1 MNSKIKDKVKL
12 GIICYPRMEL
22 EKIKSA
28 CVEND
33 VDFIEIDIMSPDWMS
48 ECKEDIDGYLIRP
61 PCTYQEHKSIFDERV
76 FFLNEVLGK
85 PIYPS
90 FKELYTYE
98 NKRNMHLFLS
108 GHDIP
113 HAKTKVYM
121 RRIDALANL
130 NDQVYPIVSKSN
142 IGASGSAVQI
152 IKNKRQYVRLINKV
166 FGRFSP
172 EFSVGWYP
180 VTKKHGIPLPR
191 FGRAQKH
198 YLLTQ
203 EFLNIKWEWRMIRIG
218 DSYIGHQKLLG
229 DNGFASGSELVGWER
244 PSDKLLW
251 LLHNA
256 TEKMGMRCMTLDI
269 FETVD
274 GEFYVN
280 EMQAIIGAYRPYQ
293 MKVDGKPGRFVLRD
307 GEFHFEEGIHCQNA
321 CWNPR
326 VEDFIKM
333 LNGEKYNA

>member
-1 MNSKIKDKVKL
+1 MKKMKI

-22 EKIKSA
+22 DKIKLA
-28 CVEND
+28 CEDNN
-33 VDFIEIDIMSPDWMS
+33 VDFVEINIMSPEWMV
-48 ECKEDIDGYLIRP
+48 ECQDDIDGYLIRP
-61 PCTYQEHKSIFDERV
+61 PCSYQEHKCIFDERIY
-76 FFLNEVLGK
+76 FLNEVLGK

-108 GHDIP
+108 GHGIR
-113 HAKTKVYM
+113 HANTKVYM
-121 RRIDALANL
+121 RKEEALVNL
-130 NDQVYPIVSKSN
+130 DSLQFPIVSKSN

-152 IKNKRQYVRLINKV
+152 IKNKRHYVRLVNQV

-172 EFSVGWYP
+172 ELSFGWFPVG
-180 VTKKHGIPLPR
+180 KKCGIPLPR

-244 PSDKLLW
+244 PSDELLW

-269 FETVD
+269 FETAN

-293 MKVDGKPGRFVLRD
+293 MKVDGKPGRFILRD
-307 GEFHFEEGIHCQNA
+307 GEFQFEEGIHCQNA

-326 VEDFIKM
+326 VEDFIRM
-333 LNGEKYNA
+333 LNGDRDNA

>member
-1 MNSKIKDKVKL
+1 MKKIKL
-12 GIICYPRMEL
+12 GIICYPGMEL
-22 EKIKSA
+22 DKIKLA
-28 CVEND
+28 CTDNNAD
-33 VDFIEIDIMSPDWMS
+33 IIEIDIMSPDWMS
-48 ECKEDIDGYLIRP
+48 ECKDDIDGYLIRP

-98 NKRNMHLFLS
+98 NKRNMHLFLL

-113 HAKTKVYM
+113 HANTKVYM
-121 RRIDALANL
+121 RKVDALSDLTEKSFPLVA
-130 NDQVYPIVSKSN
+130 KSN

-152 IKNKRQYVRLINKV
+152 IKNKHQYVSLVNKV

-172 EFSVGWYP
+172 EFSFGWIP
-180 VTKKHGIPLPR
+180 MGKKNGIPIPR

-198 YLLTQ
+198 YLLIQ
-203 EFLNIKWEWRMIRIG
+203 EYLSIKWEWRMIRIG

-244 PSDKLLW
+244 PSNDLLW

-274 GEFYVN
+274 GEYYVN

-293 MKVDGKPGRFVLRD
+293 MKVDGKPGRFFLKD
-307 GEFHFEEGIHCQNA
+307 GQFQFEEGIHCLNA

-333 LNGEKYNA
+333 LNGDRDNA